1 MKIIAKTVSRYAWLL
16 IIVSFILTFVFG
28 YFTKY
33 IKVQAELVTGPPDN
47 LPEVIAYNKV
57 KEIFPSNEVIFIAV
71 KSDSIFS
78 VSYMQKIYDLTDE
91 LLFIDGVEDVLSI
104 ASASKIKG
112 EEEGLYVLP
121 LMEEKPRSKEDVE
134 RIKNLVAG
142 DEIFEE
148 MLIGK
153 DKKSTGILVILE
165 KNLKE
170 DEIIEIYEKIK
181 GMVKRYENPEK
192 ILISGKP
199 VVEALIAEH
208 VSGDI
213 RKLFPLSIIVSMILL
228 LIFFG
233 SLRGML
239 LPVLTVFLSVT
250 WMMGIQGILKIP
262 IGMESSL
269 LPMLL
274 VAIGTAYG
282 IHLIHQFT
290 EEIEK
295 TTNKKTAVYNLIIRR
310 GNAVL
315 IAGFT
320 TIAGFYSLI
329 TQNIKTIK
337 TFGILNGSGVLVTLF
352 LSIILIPSF
361 LRILKVPKT
370 KKRKIKG
377 FNVFLKKSGN
387 LTWKYPHIFLLIALG
402 IVIFGILGIPRIKT
416 VSNEIRNFDKKSEI
430 RISTE
435 YINKNYSGTTP
446 LTLLFET
453 DKEEGFK
460 DPVLLSKIDSIV
472 SFSEKL
478 PYVGKAM
485 ALSSFVKKLYKA
497 LNGDNPEFYKIPED
511 KNLVSQLIFLYSMS
525 GDPSDFESMVTSDFK
540 KANVTIFIKTA
551 DTGVLKNIVNKIEN
565 YSKKILK
572 GENVK
577 LSITGRA
584 RLFVIMDSLIV
595 RGQILS
601 IIAAFLLV
609 FLITSLILRSV
620 KAGLLSLVPMLVTVL
635 GNFGIMGFFGFAL
648 THSTSIVASLAIGIG
663 IDYAVH
669 YINRMRIYEREI
681 KENAEII
688 KKTTFT
694 VGRAII
700 FNLVSVT
707 LGFLVLL
714 FSAFRGIRELS
725 ILVAITMILSGFGAI
740 YILPS
745 FVVFIKKFKKEVKP

>member
-1 MKIIAKTVSRYAWLL
+1 MKTIAKIVSRYAWVL
-16 IIVSFILTFVFG
+16 ITISFIFTFVFG

-33 IKVQAELVTGPPDN
+33 IKVQAELVTGLPDN

-78 VSYMQKIYDLTDE
+78 LSYMQKIYDLTDE
-91 LLFIDGVEDVLSI
+91 LLFLDGVEDVLSI

-121 LMEEKPRSKEDVE
+121 LMEQKPRGEEDVT
-134 RIKNLVAG
+134 RVKKLLLV

-181 GMVKRYENPEK
+181 DIVKKYETPEK
-192 ILISGKP
+192 IFISGKP

-213 RKLFPLSIIVSMILL
+213 RKLFPLSILVSMILL

-233 SLRGML
+233 SLRGMF

-282 IHLIHQFT
+282 IHLIHQFI

-295 TTNKKTAVYNLIIRR
+295 TNDKRTAVYNLIIRR

-320 TIAGFYSLI
+320 TVAGFYSLM

-361 LRILKVPKT
+361 LRILKVPKK
-370 KKRKIKG
+370 KKREIKWFDG
-377 FNVFLKKSGN
+377 FLKNSGK
-387 LTWKYPHIFLLIALG
+387 LTWEYPHVFLLIALG

-416 VSNEIRNFDKKSEI
+416 ISNEVRNFDEKSDI
-430 RISTE
+430 RVATE
-435 YINKNYSGTTP
+435 YINENYSGTTP

-453 DKEEGFK
+453 DEEEGFK

-472 SFSEKL
+472 SFSEKS
-478 PYVGKAM
+478 PYVGKGM
-485 ALSSFVKKLYKA
+485 AISSFVKRLYKA
-497 LNGDNPEFYKIPED
+497 LNSDNPEFYKIPGD

-551 DTGVLKNIVNKIEN
+551 DTGVLKDIVNKIEN
-565 YSKKILK
+565 YSKSILK
-572 GENVK
+572 GENVR

-595 RGQILS
+595 KGQILS

-609 FLITSLILRSV
+609 FLITFLILRSV

-635 GNFGIMGFFGFAL
+635 GNFGVMGFFGFAL

-681 KENAEII
+681 KENGEII

-707 LGFLVLL
+707 MGFLVLL
-714 FSAFRGIRELS
+714 FSAFRGIKELS
-725 ILVAITMILSGFGAI
+725 ILIAITMILSGFGAI

-745 FVVFIKKFKKEVKP
+745 FVVFIKRWQVKGER

>member
-1 MKIIAKTVSRYAWLL
+1 MKIIAKVVSKYPWAL
-16 IIVSFILTFVFG
+16 ITISFILTFLFG

-33 IKVQAELVTGPPDN
+33 IKIQAELVTGLPNN

-71 KSDSIFS
+71 KGDSIFS
-78 VSYMQKIYDLTDE
+78 LPYMQKIYDLTDE
-91 LLFIDGVEDVLSI
+91 LIFIEGVEDILSI

-112 EEEGLYVLP
+112 EKEGLYVIP
-121 LMEEKPRSKEDVE
+121 LMDKRPESKGEVE
-134 RIKNLVAG
+134 RIKELIEG

-153 DKKSTGILVILE
+153 DKKSTGILVVLE
-165 KNLKE
+165 KNLRE
-170 DEIIEIYEKIK
+170 
-181 GMVKRYENPEK
+181 EK
-192 ILISGKP
+192 ILEIYNKIQKMIKKYEGPERIYISGKP

-213 RKLFPLSIIVSMILL
+213 RKLFPLSIMVSMILL
-228 LIFFG
+228 LIFFR
-233 SLRGML
+233 SLRGMF
-239 LPVLTVFLSVT
+239 LPILTVFLSAT
-250 WMMGIQGILKIP
+250 WMMGIQGILGIP

-290 EEIEK
+290 EEIGEK
-295 TTNKKTAVYNLIIRR
+295 EDKEKAVYNLIIKR

-315 IAGFT
+315 IAGLT
-320 TIAGFYSLI
+320 TVAGFYSLI

-352 LSIILIPSF
+352 LSILLIPSF
-361 LRILKVPKT
+361 LKILKTP
-370 KKRKIKG
+370 KKREERINW
-377 FNVFLKKSGN
+377 FNRFLRSSGDKTQRYPYVFL
-387 LTWKYPHIFLLIALG
+387 FIALG
-402 IVIFGILGIPRIKT
+402 IIIFGILGIPRIKT
-416 VSNEIRNFDKKSEI
+416 ISDEIRNFDEKSEI
-430 RISTE
+430 RIATE
-435 YINKNYSGTTP
+435 YINENYSGTTP

-453 DKEEGFK
+453 EKEEGFK

-472 SFSEKL
+472 SFAEKL
-478 PYVGKAM
+478 PYVGKGM
-485 ALSSFVKKLYKA
+485 AISSFIKRLYKA
-497 LNGDNPEFYKIPED
+497 LNNDNPEFYKIPD
-511 KNLVSQLIFLYSMS
+511 DRKLVSQLIFLYSMS
-525 GDPSDFESMVTSDFK
+525 GDPSDFESMVTSDFR

-551 DTGVLKNIVNKIEN
+551 DTGVLKEIVNKIVN
-565 YSKKILK
+565 YSKRILNK
-572 GENVK
+572 DDVK

-601 IIAAFLLV
+601 IISAFILV
-609 FLITSLILRSV
+609 FLITSIILRSFG
-620 KAGLLSLVPMLVTVL
+620 AGILSCIPMVVTVL

-669 YINRMRIYEREI
+669 YINRMRIYE
-681 KENAEII
+681 KELKDTGEII
-688 KKTTFT
+688 KRATFT

-700 FNLVSVT
+700 FNLLSVII
-707 LGFLVLL
+707 GFLVLL
-714 FSAFRGIRELS
+714 FSTFRGIKELS
-725 ILVAITMILSGFGAI
+725 ILIAITMILSGFGAI

-745 FVVFIKKFKKEVKP
+745 FILFLKRLKGGTS